1 MRDSTNGYER
11 FTETELDV
19 AKSTDMPALL
29 ERLGYQVTRKGRY
42 HSTKEMDS
50 LRIKRRRTWFRYS
63 ENIGGDAISFLQ
75 YFHSM
80 SFVDAL
86 SYLLDFNG
94 YSHST
99 PGFIA
104 PPAPSPIKS
113 EEAAAILFTLPP
125 ANDEHRH
132 VYAYLRKR
140 GIAQQVIACFLAAGL
155 LYEDQPHHNCVFVGR
170 DASGKPAFA
179 CKRGTY
185 DKDGSGFKGDVEGS
199 DKGVAFPLSCDPA
212 LNSVHVFES
221 PIDLMSYMTLHREL
235 RSNAVALCCLHD
247 GALETYLKQNPH
259 LTDIALCLDA
269 DKWGLEAAARMS
281 DKYASLGYAVSVQL
295 PPREKDWNEFL
306 QSTQQKTKSKE
317 NEIC

>member
-1 MRDSTNGYER
+1 MSDSTNGYER
-11 FTETELDV
+11 FAEAELDI

-29 ERLGYQVTRKGRY
+29 EQLGYQVTRKGRY

-50 LRIKRRRTWFRYS
+50 LRIKHRRTWFRYS

-75 YFHSM
+75 HFHSM
-80 SFVDAL
+80 SFVEAVN
-86 SYLLDFNG
+86 YLLNFNG
-94 YSHST
+94 YFTSP
-99 PGFIA
+99 PGFIS
-104 PPAPSPIKS
+104 PPAPTIKNKG
-113 EEAAAILFTLPP
+113 AISVPFTLPP
-125 ANDEHRH
+125 ANGEHRH

-140 GIAQQVIACFLAAGL
+140 GIAQQVITCFLDAGL
-155 LYEDQPHHNCVFVGR
+155 LFEDHPHHNCVFVGS
-170 DASGKPAFA
+170 DSSGKPAFA

-185 DKDGSGFKGDVEGS
+185 DKDGPGFKGDVEGS
-199 DKGVAFPLSCDPA
+199 DKGVAFPLSCDSA

-235 RSNAVALCCLHD
+235 RGNAVALCCLHD

-259 LTDIALCLDA
+259 LTDIVLCLDA
-269 DKWGLEAAARMS
+269 DKRGLEATARMS
-281 DKYASLGYAVSVQL
+281 DKYTSLGYAVSIQF

>member
-1 MRDSTNGYER
+1 MSDSTNGYER
-11 FTETELDV
+11 FAEAELDI

-29 ERLGYQVTRKGRY
+29 EQLGYQVTRKGRY

-50 LRIKRRRTWFRYS
+50 LRIKLRRTWFRYS

-75 YFHSM
+75 HFHSM
-80 SFVDAL
+80 SFVDAV
-86 SYLLDFNG
+86 SYLLVFNG

-99 PGFIA
+99 PSFI
-104 PPAPSPIKS
+104 PSPAPSIKNG
-113 EEAAAILFTLPP
+113 EAAAIPFTLPS

-140 GIAQQVIACFLAAGL
+140 GIAQQVITCFLDAGL

-170 DASGKPAFA
+170 DSSGKPAFA

-185 DKDGSGFKGDVEGS
+185 DKDGSGFKSGVEGS

-212 LNSVHVFES
+212 VNSVHVFES
-221 PIDLMSYMTLHREL
+221 PIDLMSYITLHREL
-235 RSNAVALCCLHD
+235 RGNALALCCLHD

-259 LTDIALCLDA
+259 LTDIVLCLDA

-281 DKYASLGYAVSVQL
+281 EKCTSLGYAVSVQR

-306 QSTQQKTKSKE
+306 QSTQQKNKIE
-317 NEIC
+317 GE